1 MYYHI
6 VKKDGLKYKD
16 LDIKE
21 VDKIIK
27 KEKLNFNNSRIYS
40 SIEDLE
46 HTFKIFEDEEGK
58 NLPQTLD
65 RNEIRISDILSCNQK
80 KKYLK
85 NCSYD
90 FFLKIFNSS
99 FKPRGKVFLNKTYII
114 WIMLLSTF
122 LNRYLFYI
130 LYKNYYSFASFKL
143 LLGFNVK
150 PLWYITL
157 IYILVPLSLILFV
170 WYRDK
175 YFKKNYLIIFIILM
189 IIINEVIG
197 YTIGDIIE
205 NIADNLGGLIAIII
219 GLIFTQIFY
228 NFFRRL
234 SYNKFKD
241 F

>member
-6 VKKDGLKYKD
+6 VKKEGLKYKD

-189 IIINEVIG
+189 IVINEVIG

>member
-27 KEKLNFNNSRIYS
+27 KEKLNFNNTRIYS
-40 SIEDLE
+40 NVEDLK
-46 HTFKIFEDEEGK
+46 HTFKIFEDEESS

-85 NCSYD
+85 NCSND

-99 FKPRGKVFLNKTYII
+99 FKPRGKVFFNKTFII
-114 WIMLLSTF
+114 WIMLLSTI

-130 LYKNYYSFASFKL
+130 LYKYYYSFASYKL
-143 LLGFNVK
+143 FFGFNVK
-150 PLWYITL
+150 PLWYMTL
-157 IYILVPLSLILFV
+157 VYILVPLTLVLLV

-175 YFKKNYLIIFIILM
+175 YFKKNYLIIFIVLM
-189 IIINEVIG
+189 VIINGIIG

-205 NIADNLGGLIAIII
+205 NIAKNLGGLAAIIV
-219 GLIFTQIFY
+219 GLIFTQLFY
-228 NFFRRL
+228 NLFRRL
-234 SYNKFKD
+234 SYNKYKD

>member
-6 VKKDGLKYKD
+6 VKKEGLKYKD

-46 HTFKIFEDEEGK
+46 HTFKIFEDKEGK

-65 RNEIRISDILSCNQK
+65 RNEMRINDILSCNQK

-189 IIINEVIG
+189 IVINEVIG

>member
-40 SIEDLE
+40 SVQDLE
-46 HTFKIFEDEEGK
+46 HTFKIFEDEESR
-58 NLPQTLD
+58 NLPQILD
-65 RNEIRISDILSCNQK
+65 RNEIRISDILSCKQK

-99 FKPRGKVFLNKTYII
+99 FKPRGKVFLNKTFII
-114 WIMLLSTF
+114 WIMLLSTI

-130 LYKNYYSFASFKL
+130 LYKYYYSFTSYKL
-143 LLGFNVK
+143 FFGFNLK
-150 PLWYITL
+150 PLGYIIL
-157 IYILVPLSLILFV
+157 GYILVPLTLVLLV

-175 YFKKNYLIIFIILM
+175 YFKKNYLITLIVLM
-189 IIINEVIG
+189 VIINGAIG
-197 YTIGDIIE
+197 YIIE
-205 NIADNLGGLIAIII
+205 NITKNFGGLVAIII
-219 GLIFTQIFY
+219 GLIFTQLFY
-228 NFFRRL
+228 NLFRRL
-234 SYNKFKD
+234 SYNKYKD

>member
-6 VKKDGLKYKD
+6 VKEDGLKYKD

-40 SIEDLE
+40 SVQDLE
-46 HTFKIFEDEEGK
+46 HTFKIFENEESE
-58 NLPQTLD
+58 NFPQILD
-65 RNEIRISDILSCNQK
+65 RNEIRISDILSCKQK
-80 KKYLK
+80 RKYLK

-99 FKPRGKVFLNKTYII
+99 FKPRGKVFFNKTFII
-114 WIMLLSTF
+114 WIMLLSTI

-130 LYKNYYSFASFKL
+130 LYKYYYSFASYKL
-143 LLGFNVK
+143 FFGFNIK

-157 IYILVPLSLILFV
+157 IYILVPLTLILLI

-175 YFKKNYLIIFIILM
+175 YFKENYLIIFIVLM
-189 IIINEVIG
+189 VIINGVIA

-205 NIADNLGGLIAIII
+205 NIVKNFGGLVAIII
-219 GLIFTQIFY
+219 GLIFTQLFY
-228 NFFRRL
+228 NLFRRL
-234 SYNKFKD
+234 SYNKYKD

>member
-189 IIINEVIG
+189 IIINKVIG

-205 NIADNLGGLIAIII
+205 NIVDNLGGLIAIII

-228 NFFRRL
+228 NFFRKL
-234 SYNKFKD
+234 SYNKYKD

>member
-40 SIEDLE
+40 SIENLE

-130 LYKNYYSFASFKL
+130 LYKNYYSFTSFKL

-189 IIINEVIG
+189 IVINEVIG

>member
-6 VKKDGLKYKD
+6 VKKEGLKYKD

-46 HTFKIFEDEEGK
+46 HTFKIFEDKEGK

-189 IIINEVIG
+189 IVINEVIG

-228 NFFRRL
+228 NFFRKL
-234 SYNKFKD
+234 SYNKYKD

>member
-6 VKKDGLKYKD
+6 VKKEGLKYKD

-40 SIEDLE
+40 STEDLE
-46 HTFKIFEDEEGK
+46 HTFKIFEDKEGK

-189 IIINEVIG
+189 IVINEVIG

>member
-27 KEKLNFNNSRIYS
+27 KEKLNFNNIRIYS
-40 SIEDLE
+40 SVEDLK
-46 HTFKIFEDEEGK
+46 HTFKIFEDEESS

-85 NCSYD
+85 NCSND

-99 FKPRGKVFLNKTYII
+99 FKPRGKVFFNKTFII
-114 WIMLLSTF
+114 WIMLLSTI

-130 LYKNYYSFASFKL
+130 LYKYYYSFASYKL
-143 LLGFNVK
+143 FFGFNVK
-150 PLWYITL
+150 PLWYMTL
-157 IYILVPLSLILFV
+157 VYILVPLTLVLLV

-175 YFKKNYLIIFIILM
+175 YFKKNYLIIFIVLM
-189 IIINEVIG
+189 VIINGIIG

-205 NIADNLGGLIAIII
+205 NIAKNLGGLAAIIV
-219 GLIFTQIFY
+219 GLIFTQLFY
-228 NFFRRL
+228 NLFRRL
-234 SYNKFKD
+234 SYNKYKD

>member
-189 IIINEVIG
+189 IVINEVIG
-197 YTIGDIIE
+197 YTIGDVIE

-228 NFFRRL
+228 NFFRKL
-234 SYNKFKD
+234 SYNKYKD

>member
-16 LDIKE
+16 LDVKE

-40 SIEDLE
+40 SVEDLKR
-46 HTFKIFEDEEGK
+46 TFKIFEDEESR

-85 NCSYD
+85 NCSND

-99 FKPRGKVFLNKTYII
+99 FKPRGKVFFNKTFIF
-114 WIMLLSTF
+114 WIMLLSTI

-130 LYKNYYSFASFKL
+130 LYKYYYSFVSYKL
-143 LLGFNVK
+143 FFGFNVK
-150 PLWYITL
+150 PLWYMTL
-157 IYILVPLSLILFV
+157 VYILVPLTLILLI

-175 YFKKNYLIIFIILM
+175 YFKKNYLITFIVLM
-189 IIINEVIG
+189 VIINGVIA

-205 NIADNLGGLIAIII
+205 DIAKSFGALVAIII
-219 GLIFTQIFY
+219 GLIFTQLFY
-228 NFFRRL
+228 NLFRRL
-234 SYNKFKD
+234 SYNKYKD

>member
-40 SIEDLE
+40 SVQDLE
-46 HTFKIFEDEEGK
+46 HTFKIFEDEESR

-65 RNEIRISDILSCNQK
+65 RNEVRISDILSCKQK

-99 FKPRGKVFLNKTYII
+99 FKPRGKVFLNKTFII
-114 WIMLLSTF
+114 WIMLLSTI

-130 LYKNYYSFASFKL
+130 LYKYYYSFTSYKL
-143 LLGFNVK
+143 FFGFNVK

-157 IYILVPLSLILFV
+157 IYILVPLTLILLI

-175 YFKKNYLIIFIILM
+175 YFKENYLIIFIVLM
-189 IIINEVIG
+189 VIINGVIA

-205 NIADNLGGLIAIII
+205 NIVKNFGGLVAIII
-219 GLIFTQIFY
+219 GLIFTQLFY
-228 NFFRRL
+228 NLFRRL
-234 SYNKFKD
+234 SYNKYKD

>member
-6 VKKDGLKYKD
+6 VKKEGLKYKD

-46 HTFKIFEDEEGK
+46 HTFKIFEDKEGK

-189 IIINEVIG
+189 IVINEVIG

>member
-6 VKKDGLKYKD
+6 VKKDGLRYKD

-189 IIINEVIG
+189 IIINKVIG

-228 NFFRRL
+228 NFFRKL
-234 SYNKFKD
+234 SYNKYKD

>member
-40 SIEDLE
+40 SIENLE
-46 HTFKIFEDEEGK
+46 HTFKIFEDEESR

-65 RNEIRISDILSCNQK
+65 RNEIRISDVLSCKQK
-80 KKYLK
+80 RKYLK

-99 FKPRGKVFLNKTYII
+99 FKPRGKVFFNKTFIV
-114 WIMLLSTF
+114 WIMLLSTI
-122 LNRYLFYI
+122 LNRYLFYV
-130 LYKNYYSFASFKL
+130 LYKYYYSFASYKL
-143 LLGFNVK
+143 FFGFNVK

-157 IYILVPLSLILFV
+157 VYILVPLTLILLI
-170 WYRDK
+170 WYKDK
-175 YFKKNYLIIFIILM
+175 YFKGNYLIIFIVLM
-189 IIINEVIG
+189 VIINGLIA
-197 YTIGDIIE
+197 YTIGDIVE
-205 NIADNLGGLIAIII
+205 GIAKNFGGLVAIIV
-219 GLIFTQIFY
+219 GLIFTQLFY
-228 NFFRRL
+228 NLFRRL
-234 SYNKFKD
+234 SYNKYKD

>member
-46 HTFKIFEDEEGK
+46 HTFKIFENEEGE
-58 NLPQTLD
+58 NLPQTVD

-85 NCSYD
+85 NCSND

-189 IIINEVIG
+189 IVINEVIG

-234 SYNKFKD
+234 SYNKYKD

>member
-6 VKKDGLKYKD
+6 VKKEGLKYKD

-40 SIEDLE
+40 SIENLE
-46 HTFKIFEDEEGK
+46 HTFKIFEDKEGK

-189 IIINEVIG
+189 IVINEVIG
-197 YTIGDIIE
+197 YTIGNIIE

>member
-1 MYYHI
+1 

-40 SIEDLE
+40 SVQDLE
-46 HTFKIFEDEEGK
+46 HTFKIFEDEESR
-58 NLPQTLD
+58 NLPQILD
-65 RNEIRISDILSCNQK
+65 RNEIRISDILSCKQK

-99 FKPRGKVFLNKTYII
+99 FKPRGKVFLNKTFII
-114 WIMLLSTF
+114 WIMLLSTI

-130 LYKNYYSFASFKL
+130 LYKYYYSFTSYKL
-143 LLGFNVK
+143 FFGFNIK

-157 IYILVPLSLILFV
+157 IYILVPLTLILLI

-175 YFKKNYLIIFIILM
+175 YFKENYLIIFIVLM
-189 IIINEVIG
+189 VIINGVIA

-205 NIADNLGGLIAIII
+205 NIVKNFGGLVAIII
-219 GLIFTQIFY
+219 GLIFTQLFY
-228 NFFRRL
+228 NLFRRL
-234 SYNKFKD
+234 SYNKYKD

>member
-46 HTFKIFEDEEGK
+46 HTFKIFEDEESK

-65 RNEIRISDILSCNQK
+65 RNEIRISDILSYNQK

-189 IIINEVIG
+189 IVINEVIG

>member
-40 SIEDLE
+40 SVQDLE
-46 HTFKIFEDEEGK
+46 HTFKIFEDEESR
-58 NLPQTLD
+58 NLPQILD
-65 RNEIRISDILSCNQK
+65 RNEIRISDILSCKQK

-99 FKPRGKVFLNKTYII
+99 FKPRGKVFLNKTFII
-114 WIMLLSTF
+114 WIMLLSTI

-130 LYKNYYSFASFKL
+130 LYKYYYSFTSYKL
-143 LLGFNVK
+143 FFGFNIK

-157 IYILVPLSLILFV
+157 IYILVPLTLILLI

-175 YFKKNYLIIFIILM
+175 YFKENYLIIFIVLM
-189 IIINEVIG
+189 VIINGVIA

-205 NIADNLGGLIAIII
+205 NIVKNFGGLVAIII
-219 GLIFTQIFY
+219 GLIFTQLFY
-228 NFFRRL
+228 NLFRRL
-234 SYNKFKD
+234 SYNKYKD

>member
-40 SIEDLE
+40 SIENLE
-46 HTFKIFEDEEGK
+46 HTFKIFQDEEGK

-189 IIINEVIG
+189 IVINEVIG

>member
-6 VKKDGLKYKD
+6 VKEDGLKYKD

-40 SIEDLE
+40 SVQDLE
-46 HTFKIFEDEEGK
+46 HTFKIFEDEESR
-58 NLPQTLD
+58 NLPQILD
-65 RNEIRISDILSCNQK
+65 RNEIRISDILSCKQK

-99 FKPRGKVFLNKTYII
+99 FKPRGKVFFNKTFII
-114 WIMLLSTF
+114 WIMLLSTI

-130 LYKNYYSFASFKL
+130 LYKYYYSFTSYKL
-143 LLGFNVK
+143 FFGFNIK

-157 IYILVPLSLILFV
+157 IYILVPLTLILLI

-175 YFKKNYLIIFIILM
+175 YFKENYLIIFIVLM
-189 IIINEVIG
+189 VIINGVIA

-205 NIADNLGGLIAIII
+205 NIVKNFGGLVAIII
-219 GLIFTQIFY
+219 GLIFTQLFY
-228 NFFRRL
+228 NLFRRL
-234 SYNKFKD
+234 SYNKYKD

>member
-46 HTFKIFEDEEGK
+46 HTFKIFEDKESK

-65 RNEIRISDILSCNQK
+65 RNEIRINDILSCNQK
-80 KKYLK
+80 KKYLQ
-85 NCSYD
+85 NCSNN

-99 FKPRGKVFLNKTYII
+99 FKPRGKVFFNKTFII

-130 LYKNYYSFASFKL
+130 LYKHYYSFASYKL
-143 LLGFNVK
+143 LFCFNVK
-150 PLWYITL
+150 PLWYIIL
-157 IYILVPLSLILFV
+157 SYILIPLCLILLI
-170 WYRDK
+170 WWRDK
-175 YFKKNYLIIFIILM
+175 YYKKNYLIVFIVLM
-189 IIINEVIG
+189 VIINEIIG

-205 NIADNLGGLIAIII
+205 KIKDNFGGLIAIII
-219 GLIFTQIFY
+219 GLIFTQLFY
-228 NFFRRL
+228 NLFRRL
-234 SYNKFKD
+234 SYNKYKD

>member
-40 SIEDLE
+40 SVEDLK
-46 HTFKIFEDEEGK
+46 HTFKIFEDEESK

-65 RNEIRISDILSCNQK
+65 RNEIRINDILSCNQK

-99 FKPRGKVFLNKTYII
+99 FKPRGKVFFNKTFIV

-130 LYKNYYSFASFKL
+130 LYKNYYSFTSFKL
-143 LLGFNVK
+143 LFGFNVK

-189 IIINEVIG
+189 IIINEIIA

-205 NIADNLGGLIAIII
+205 DITKNFGGLIAIIV
-219 GLIFTQIFY
+219 GLIFTQLFY

>member
-6 VKKDGLKYKD
+6 VKKEGLKYKD

-46 HTFKIFEDEEGK
+46 HTFKIFEDKEGK

-189 IIINEVIG
+189 IVINEVIG
-197 YTIGDIIE
+197 YTIGNIIE

>member
-40 SIEDLE
+40 SVQDLE
-46 HTFKIFEDEEGK
+46 HTFKIFEDEESR
-58 NLPQTLD
+58 NLPQILD
-65 RNEIRISDILSCNQK
+65 RNEIRISDILSCKQK

-85 NCSYD
+85 NCNYD

-99 FKPRGKVFLNKTYII
+99 FKPRGKVFLNKTFII
-114 WIMLLSTF
+114 WIMLLSTI

-130 LYKNYYSFASFKL
+130 LYKYYYLFTSYKL
-143 LLGFNVK
+143 FFGFNIK

-157 IYILVPLSLILFV
+157 IYILVPLTLILLI

-175 YFKKNYLIIFIILM
+175 YFKENYLIIFIVLM
-189 IIINEVIG
+189 VIINGVIA

-205 NIADNLGGLIAIII
+205 NIVKNFGGLVAIII
-219 GLIFTQIFY
+219 GLIFTQLFY
-228 NFFRRL
+228 NLFRRL
-234 SYNKFKD
+234 SYNKYKD

>member
-189 IIINEVIG
+189 IVINEVIG

>member
-6 VKKDGLKYKD
+6 VKKNGLKYKD

-27 KEKLNFNNSRIYS
+27 KEKLNFNNTRIYS
-40 SIEDLE
+40 SVEDLE
-46 HTFKIFEDEEGK
+46 CTFKIFENEEGE
-58 NLPQTLD
+58 NLPQILD
-65 RNEIRISDILSCNQK
+65 RTEIRISDILSCKQK
-80 KKYLK
+80 RKYLK

-99 FKPRGKVFLNKTYII
+99 FKPRGKVFLNKTFII
-114 WIMLLSTF
+114 WIMLLSTI

-130 LYKNYYSFASFKL
+130 LYKYYYSFTSYKL
-143 LLGFNVK
+143 FFGFNVK

-157 IYILVPLSLILFV
+157 IYILVPLTLILLI

-175 YFKKNYLIIFIILM
+175 YFKENYLIIFIVLM
-189 IIINEVIG
+189 VIINGVIA

-205 NIADNLGGLIAIII
+205 DIAKNFGGLVAIII
-219 GLIFTQIFY
+219 GLIFTQLFY
-228 NFFRRL
+228 NLFRRL
-234 SYNKFKD
+234 SYNKYKD

>member
-40 SIEDLE
+40 SVQDLE
-46 HTFKIFEDEEGK
+46 HTFKIFEDEESR

-65 RNEIRISDILSCNQK
+65 RNEVRISDILSCKQK

-99 FKPRGKVFLNKTYII
+99 FKPRGKVFFNKTFII
-114 WIMLLSTF
+114 WIMLLSTI

-130 LYKNYYSFASFKL
+130 LYKYYYSFTSYKL
-143 LLGFNVK
+143 FFGFNVK

-157 IYILVPLSLILFV
+157 IYILVPLTLILLI

-175 YFKKNYLIIFIILM
+175 YFKENYLIIFIVLM
-189 IIINEVIG
+189 VIINGVIA

-205 NIADNLGGLIAIII
+205 NIVKNFGGLVAIII
-219 GLIFTQIFY
+219 GLIFTQLFY
-228 NFFRRL
+228 NLFRRL
-234 SYNKFKD
+234 SYNKYKD